1 MFEEAQELVN
11 KSKTIYV
18 VGHENPDGDAIGSS
32 YAICLA
38 LRKMGKEANVI
49 MPICSDTFKFLP
61 NIDIAV
67 DNVKKHSY
75 DLLIAVDSSSKERL
89 AITDEDFNEAKKVL
103 MIDHH
108 VIDKTYGDVCL
119 IEPEKPATCEIMYN
133 FITKLGVDID
143 KDIASYLY
151 LGIVTDT
158 GSFNYSSTLPSTLI
172 IASKLIETG
181 INFSYICQMVNHTM
195 KEGKLRLIAKT
206 IDNMEEYYDGK
217 FRYSYVD
224 YNTIKNL
231 GLDDEESEGMTNYLK
246 TVENTEISAYVRQR
260 SDKTYKVSLRSN
272 GKVDVSKIAIPFGG
286 GGHQRAAGYT
296 MNDELNIGKNK
307 LIDIVGVMLSADTP
321 N

>member
-1 MFEEAQELVN
+1 MFEDAVKLVN
-11 KSKTIYV
+11 NAKTIYV
-18 VGHENPDGDAIGSS
+18 VGHENPDGDAIGAS

-61 NIDIAV
+61 NIEIAV
-67 DNVKKHSY
+67 NNVDKNKY
-75 DLLIAVDSSSKERL
+75 DLLIAVDSSSKTRL
-89 AITDEDFNEAKKVL
+89 AISEEDFNKADNVL

-108 VIDKTYGDVCL
+108 IMDKVYGNICV

-133 FITKLGVDID
+133 FITKLGVEID
-143 KDIASYLY
+143 KDIATYLY
-151 LGIVTDT
+151 LGILTDT

-181 INFSYICQMVNHTM
+181 IDFSYICQKVNHTM
-195 KEGKLRLIAKT
+195 KEGKLKLVAKT
-206 IDNMEEYYDGK
+206 IDNMEVYYNGK
-217 FRYSYVD
+217 FRYAFVD
-224 YNTIKNL
+224 YNTINSL

-272 GKVDVSKIAIPFGG
+272 GKVDVSKIAILFGG
-286 GGHQRAAGYT
+286 GGHKRAAGYT
-296 MNDELNIGKNK
+296 MNDELNVGKDK
-307 LIDIVGVMLSADTP
+307 LIDIVGVMLSADTTD
-321 N
+321 